1 MACNAYMADITDP
14 KHRTKRAGFMT
25 GCFFIGYNIGKA
37 MSGVIKEELGFMYN
51 FGIGLGVSVL
61 TGTYSLVFLKDTTK
75 IREDRLKKE
84 GGCSEGDDEGGKSE
98 ATLKHTTL
106 EKIKQLF
113 SIKQVKDGVK

>member
-51 FGIGLGVSVL
+51 FGLGMGVSVL
-61 TGTYSLVFLKDTTK
+61 TGTYSIVFLKDSTQ
-75 IREDRLKKE
+75 IRENRLRKE
-84 GGCSEGDDEGGKSE
+84 AGCSEKDAEGEKCE
-98 ATLKHTTL
+98 APIKYTTL
-106 EKIKQLF
+106 EKIKELF
-113 SIKQVKDGVK
+113 SITQVKDGVK